1 MTICDK
7 LINDTELLRKSEI
20 LNILILTSNPAH
32 TSKILFIDNITRGM
46 PTSVQTQTSTMSNIL
61 KELLRILL
69 ISLEIIKV
77 LILHVLVHEVAST
90 SVAILK
96 ARSIRVTSD
105 DRRKI
110 DRRDRSTELRNTS
123 RNVNVSHN

>member
-7 LINDTELLRKSEI
+7 LINDTELLRKSKI

-32 TSKILFIDNITRGM
+32 TSKILFINNITRGM

-61 KELLRILL
+61 EELLRILL
-69 ISLEIIKV
+69 ISLEVINILILYV
-77 LILHVLVHEVAST
+77 LIHEVSST
-90 SVAILK
+90 SVAFLK
-96 ARSIRVTSD
+96 ARSVRVTSN

-110 DRRDRSTELRNTS
+110 DRGDRSTELRDTS
-123 RNVNVSHN
+123 RNINVSHN